1 MILKRSLIVIRAH
14 IQDSTSQRRTRKH
27 SSGRWLYFG
36 HVGSVE
42 QSKPKRSRFL
52 DRCLF
57 ILAEQLVSE
66 DVVAIKLRS
75 LWHLDCT
82 HSHKAIPHH
91 VQIPDLEKTKQES
104 TVIGKWWKT
113 KYKWIS
119 LYLKNRYVHLI
130 IGKLKLML
138 YMYQIFILFYYK
150 YTSTCT

>member
-1 MILKRSLIVIRAH
+1 MIRAH

-91 VQIPDLEKTKQES
+91 VQIPDLEKTKQKS
-104 TVIGKWWKT
+104 TVIGKWWQT
-113 KYKWIS
+113 KYKCIS
-119 LYLKNRYVHLI
+119 LYLILLI

-138 YMYQIFILFYYK
+138 YMYQIFILFYYINIPG
-150 YTSTCT
+150 TSTCT

>member
-1 MILKRSLIVIRAH
+1 MIRAH

-42 QSKPKRSRFL
+42 QSKPKRSLFL

-91 VQIPDLEKTKQES
+91 VQIPDLEKTKQKS
-104 TVIGKWWKT
+104 TVIGKWWQT
-113 KYKWIS
+113 KYKCIS
-119 LYLKNRYVHLI
+119 LYLILLI

-138 YMYQIFILFYYK
+138 YMYQIFILFYYINIPG
-150 YTSTCT
+150 TSTCT

>member
-1 MILKRSLIVIRAH
+1 MIRAH

-57 ILAEQLVSE
+57 IFAEQLVSE

-91 VQIPDLEKTKQES
+91 VQIPDLENKTRVYSYRQVVANKIQMNFSLSDKQIRTLDNRE
-104 TVIGKWWKT
+104 TQAHVIHVP
-113 KYKWIS
+113 
-119 LYLKNRYVHLI
+119 NFH
-130 IGKLKLML
+130 
-138 YMYQIFILFYYK
+138 FILLNK
-150 YTSTCT
+150 CTCT